1 MSMQGINLHA
11 VVRGAVRS
19 INPDETVTLHRAAG
33 QINVDGVVR
42 PCYEAGE
49 EVVAQWQPDE
59 KEALGHT
66 ERVNSTFDSEQVF
79 LYSEAASPVAGLQRV
94 PIARMGD
101 MLLRGELWY
110 LVTAVI
116 EDWSRVGW
124 INVTATLQNKAPD
137 FSASGWWQ
145 GGGSSGA

>member
-1 MSMQGINLHA
+1 MQGINLHA

-19 INPDETVTLHRAAG
+19 INPDEIVTLYRSMGQSNAG
-33 QINVDGVVR
+33 GVVR

-49 EVVAQWQPDE
+49 DVIAQWQPDE
-59 KEALGHT
+59 KEALEHA
-66 ERVNSTFDSEQVF
+66 ERVNSTSDSEQVF
-79 LYSEAASPVAGLQRV
+79 LYSEAAKPVAGLRRV
-94 PIARMGD
+94 PFARTGD
-101 MLLRGELWY
+101 MLLRGKHWY

-137 FSASGWWQ
+137 FSASDWWQ
-145 GGGSSGA
+145 EGGDDHGG